1 MPARAP
7 RRLRSHHPAH
17 CKRMRALPG
26 HRAHARV
33 ARAAPARARTCRA
46 GFHTCFACVGA
57 REWRSVPMQSRLL
70 ALAVAGILSV
80 PPLAVAEAAA
90 ATALDEV
97 VVTATRTEEALAA
110 SLFQVHVIAHDE
122 MVLRPARHPPE
133 PLPAP
138 PRHS

>member
-57 REWRSVPMQSRLL
+57 REWRSVPMQSRIL

-80 PPLAVAEAAA
+80 PPRAVADGADASDIDA
-90 ATALDEV
+90 VA
-97 VVTATRTEEALAA
+97 VTATGTKVARAGT
-110 SLFQVHVIAHDE
+110 LFDRKRAG
-122 MVLRPARHPPE
+122 
-133 PLPAP
+133 
-138 PRHS
+138 